1 MRRGGSV
8 TLANVLQRSAPLCE
22 PCGDRSQYRVERLMA
37 AHGDTK
43 LATDLLEH
51 HDWPKLIE

>member
-37 AHGDTK
+37 GTRS
-43 LATDLLEH
+43 
-51 HDWPKLIE
+51 